1 MSKLDSSSKYL
12 PGLSPAPHLN
22 IKIRF
27 RISSLGSSAPRGPAQ
42 CAARR
47 DTGPAGRAAETEI

>member
-1 MSKLDSSSKYL
+1 MSKLKSKYL

-27 RISSLGSSAPRGPAQ
+27 RISSSLRSSAPRGPAE

-47 DTGPAGRAAETEI
+47 DTGPAGRAAEI